1 MTLTVSQPQWSVT
14 EEMPALVFSHLS
26 HLGLLSVTGE
36 QGRSFIH
43 GQVTTDITSL
53 SAEQWMWGA
62 HCDPKGKMLASFR
75 AFSMGDALMLMQP
88 KDTLAVDLPQLAKYA
103 VFSKADLTDAS
114 DEWTMLGVAGA
125 EAKTWVET
133 QFGEISAQ
141 LTEIP
146 NGVVLKDG
154 ERYIIIVATQAS
166 EILLSEITQPIYSH
180 TLWQILEIKAG
191 YPNIAASHQG
201 QFVPQMCN
209 LQAVNGISFN
219 KGCYMG
225 QETVA
230 RMKYRGGN
238 KRALYILTGTASDP
252 ITLETKLELALED
265 GYKKTGTIIEVA
277 QTGEHVVLTA
287 VLPNDTQ
294 NDAALRVEGD
304 EASSLTIRPLPYSL
318 DEVE

>member
-14 EEMPALVFSHLS
+14 EKIPALVFSHLS
-26 HLGLLSVTGE
+26 HLGLLCVTGE

-53 SAEQWMWGA
+53 SADQWMWGA

-141 LTEIP
+141 LTTIP

-166 EILLSEITQPIYSH
+166 ETLLSEITQPIYSH
-180 TLWQILEIKAG
+180 NLWQSLEIKAG

-238 KRALYILTGTASDP
+238 KRALYILTGTASDTV
-252 ITLETKLELALED
+252 TLETKLELALED

-277 QTGEHVVLTA
+277 QTGEHLVLTA

-318 DEVE
+318 DDVE